1 MEAKDLVKVSILSTC
16 LQKFK
21 CTCLS
26 KESAILPRD
35 RIVASEN
42 ARDEGGIVNVQV
54 KTKANI
60 GSSFQETRRHV
71 SFLLD
76 QEEEE
81 LPSNYPIIF

>member
-1 MEAKDLVKVSILSTC
+1 MSILPTC

-42 ARDEGGIVNVQV
+42 ARDEGGSVHV
-54 KTKANI
+54 KTKANV
-60 GSSFQETRRHV
+60 GSSFQETGRHV